1 MNGPFKYARFSS
13 NAAREKPLHAPKNYT
28 RLKQPLNCL
37 PANREDKLVFVEDK
51 LDALLVVDDVEHEDE
66 QKSFGRDYGGR
77 DACA

>member
-1 MNGPFKYARFSS
+1 
-13 NAAREKPLHAPKNYT
+13 
-28 RLKQPLNCL
+28 L